1 MPRQARTA
9 QDLLKDL
16 ARNKADHAKDLAEY
30 WTGSESTEDS
40 LRKMEEIDEREAAGQ
55 IDAATARA
63 ERARLESRV
72 RLEVKV
78 KGAAFSRPRAAA
90 MFAVFGGLATAG
102 WAYAFVHTSGLAAI
116 GMLLVW
122 LLALFP
128 AASMFA
134 VSLACGLAINAGR
147 LITVRAPVWGA
158 FFPFS
163 SEAIARRIERGN
175 VGRKTNTATEA
186 DRAALWHRVEAIAGG
201 HRYLWVAIFAV
212 ALSPVIFSVGARVY
226 AHNGADV
233 VTAAPAGAAAQVAFS
248 DPQVAKAL
256 AQQAAQNANRALEA
270 AQTPDEHRPRWL
282 QEQAMRATPQ
292 VSGAQIVRTVPAV
305 FDGVFRPAGLWIVPP
320 RGLDPRLADFVAVD
334 SWFVPFYTNE
344 SCRSLRQDA
353 AARDDIWLRDHT
365 LTLAPDDTTRRE
377 FRERFAQQTAAP
389 QPVIRCIGE
398 PILVHR
404 KDAVATGGKRSYGM
418 NFLKRGLLVDLSD
431 WSDTLAIL
439 REHPVALY
447 AALRIRFYRVI
458 EDLKDL
464 EKI

>member
-1 MPRQARTA
+1 
-9 QDLLKDL
+9 
-16 ARNKADHAKDLAEY
+16 
-30 WTGSESTEDS
+30 
-40 LRKMEEIDEREAAGQ
+40 
-55 IDAATARA
+55 
-63 ERARLESRV
+63 
-72 RLEVKV
+72 
-78 KGAAFSRPRAAA
+78 
-90 MFAVFGGLATAG
+90 
-102 WAYAFVHTSGLAAI
+102 
-116 GMLLVW
+116 
-122 LLALFP
+122 
-128 AASMFA
+128 
-134 VSLACGLAINAGR
+134 
-147 LITVRAPVWGA
+147 
-158 FFPFS
+158 
-163 SEAIARRIERGN
+163 
-175 VGRKTNTATEA
+175 
-186 DRAALWHRVEAIAGG
+186 
-201 HRYLWVAIFAV
+201 
-212 ALSPVIFSVGARVY
+212 
-226 AHNGADV
+226 
-233 VTAAPAGAAAQVAFS
+233 
-248 DPQVAKAL
+248 
-256 AQQAAQNANRALEA
+256 
-270 AQTPDEHRPRWL
+270 
-282 QEQAMRATPQ
+282 MRATPQ